1 MDLRFQE
8 LQQQYPALTLD
19 VVLVAT
25 HRPFMT
31 SGSLRYTIFN
41 CEEQEIV
48 MLTRGRRCTSECTTV
63 FVDDYRYERNLLQT
77 NIVDWYFFIAMMRG
91 GAQGYFWA
99 RLVLLYVAAFI
110 AAEAPDSGGQFWHS
124 RIMYAI
130 VIVFKIPFQV
140 IVYSSPLP
148 VAAYAVALLLDGNFM
163 DIYLDSFWSSLEGAT
178 NFEFVAF
185 LNSAVTQMRTVWLMA
200 LLVDLMVFVAR
211 KPSNGSEEK
220 IPGVRGLV
228 ISFTS
233 AMTVVGPYKHTFFR
247 NSKVVTAIRSP
258 HTGQNLDVVQSGPQW
273 YFNGSTYLFG
283 DSMTMLLLCIAI
295 VAAVAGPQS
304 PIMVAIHPT
313 WCHANSRTQAPDGDA
328 SVDSSRSYSART
340 VTNARTRGWQK
351 LLPQPDIPGCIALSK
366 LRCLVTLVSFAL
378 LVTDI
383 PRTGLGVRNLLE
395 YYPVPFMPSTAVR
408 FGPVD
413 YPITHIWRVDNSTD
427 DVNASETFVGLKGVQ
442 PMSAVRAWPYQHDT
456 ISVGLRGAVEL
467 LNVTEFPDFLLY
479 KGQQATNPDTL
490 IGLSTI
496 FTMLD
501 AFMTAARAELLR
513 EDNTY
518 STLRFATKHNWID
531 RLHHYVVRFASKNP
545 AWRVHSLHVV
555 SIPRKAQSLAICSN
569 AGNTKRS
576 SLRPRFCN
584 HPGIWKCPHPL
595 DPSLP
600 AVRLWDHMDL
610 RLQALK
616 QRYPDL
622 ELDVVLLSSQ
632 RFSTTSGVMR
642 STYYNYEALEVAL
655 LTRGRRCVELETN
668 SSSEPKVVTCT
679 TVFVDDHRYERDTV
693 QTNVIDWYGII
704 SVLRGGAQAYV
715 WIRLALLIYGAS
727 VAARQEAAG
736 CPQSQP
742 RSVCLS
748 VVAIVFRIPFEVIVY
763 SSLLPVTGYVVAL
776 LLDGSFADI
785 FLDSYWTAVGGTIN
799 IGLVTFLRTTAVQMR
814 NVWLLALVVTVVVFA
829 VKKTRG
835 HWSDGTPG
843 IRGLVISF
851 TSTLTICGPY
861 KRTFYRDT
869 NITNVFRL
877 ADESQIMDIIHCNP
891 AGLFNAST
899 YIFDD
904 SAIMLLFCIVVVVGL
919 VMVVKALGFLAPRR
933 NWALGGIGAE
943 HSF

>member
-1 MDLRFQE
+1 
-8 LQQQYPALTLD
+8 
-19 VVLVAT
+19 
-25 HRPFMT
+25 
-31 SGSLRYTIFN
+31 
-41 CEEQEIV
+41 
-48 MLTRGRRCTSECTTV
+48 
-63 FVDDYRYERNLLQT
+63 
-77 NIVDWYFFIAMMRG
+77 MMRG
-91 GAQGYFWA
+91 GAQGYFWV
-99 RLVLLYVAAFI
+99 RLVLLYAAAFI
-110 AAEAPDSGGQFWHS
+110 AAEAPESGEQFWHS
-124 RIMYAI
+124 RIIYAS

-185 LNSAVTQMRTVWLMA
+185 LNSTVTQMRTVWLMA

-258 HTGQNLDVVQSGPQW
+258 HAGQNLDVVKSSPQW
-273 YFNGSTYLFG
+273 YFNGSTYFFG

-295 VAAVAGPQS
+295 VAVVAEFDPL
-304 PIMVAIHPT
+304 A
-313 WCHANSRTQAPDGDA
+313 
-328 SVDSSRSYSART
+328 
-340 VTNARTRGWQK
+340 
-351 LLPQPDIPGCIALSK
+351 QPPPGLTTAL
-366 LRCLVTLVSFAL
+366 TFYVSFAL

-395 YYPVPFMPSTAVR
+395 YYPVSSMPSTAVR

-427 DVNASETFVGLKGVQ
+427 DVNASEKFVGLKGVQ

-467 LNVTEFPDFLLY
+467 LN
-479 KGQQATNPDTL
+479 
-490 IGLSTI
+490 
-496 FTMLD
+496 
-501 AFMTAARAELLR
+501 
-513 EDNTY
+513 
-518 STLRFATKHNWID
+518 
-531 RLHHYVVRFASKNP
+531 
-545 AWRVHSLHVV
+545 
-555 SIPRKAQSLAICSN
+555 
-569 AGNTKRS
+569 
-576 SLRPRFCN
+576 
-584 HPGIWKCPHPL
+584 
-595 DPSLP
+595 
-600 AVRLWDHMDL
+600 
-610 RLQALK
+610 
-616 QRYPDL
+616 
-622 ELDVVLLSSQ
+622 
-632 RFSTTSGVMR
+632 

-668 SSSEPKVVTCT
+668 SSSEPKGVTCT
-679 TVFVDDHRYERDTV
+679 TVFVDDHRYERDTI

-727 VAARQEAAG
+727 VAARQEVAG
-736 CPQSQP
+736 NPIPQP
-742 RSVCLS
+742 RSVLLPI
-748 VVAIVFRIPFEVIVY
+748 VEIVFRIPFEVIVY
-763 SSLLPVTGYVVAL
+763 SSLLPVTGYAVAL

-799 IGLVTFLRTTAVQMR
+799 IGLVSFLRTTAVQMR
-814 NVWLLALVVTVVVFA
+814 NVWFLALVVTVVVFA

-891 AGLFNAST
+891 VGLFNAST

-904 SAIMLLFCIVVVVGL
+904 SATMLLFCIVVVIEL
-919 VMVVKALGFLAPRR
+919 VMVVKALGFVAPHEMEEYTGLSPDDFHLLDSANSRDVPLAV
-933 NWALGGIGAE
+933 LLQSG
-943 HSF
+943 

>member
-1 MDLRFQE
+1 
-8 LQQQYPALTLD
+8 
-19 VVLVAT
+19 
-25 HRPFMT
+25 
-31 SGSLRYTIFN
+31 
-41 CEEQEIV
+41 
-48 MLTRGRRCTSECTTV
+48 
-63 FVDDYRYERNLLQT
+63 
-77 NIVDWYFFIAMMRG
+77 
-91 GAQGYFWA
+91 
-99 RLVLLYVAAFI
+99 
-110 AAEAPDSGGQFWHS
+110 
-124 RIMYAI
+124 
-130 VIVFKIPFQV
+130 
-140 IVYSSPLP
+140 
-148 VAAYAVALLLDGNFM
+148 
-163 DIYLDSFWSSLEGAT
+163 
-178 NFEFVAF
+178 
-185 LNSAVTQMRTVWLMA
+185 
-200 LLVDLMVFVAR
+200 
-211 KPSNGSEEK
+211 
-220 IPGVRGLV
+220 
-228 ISFTS
+228 
-233 AMTVVGPYKHTFFR
+233 
-247 NSKVVTAIRSP
+247 
-258 HTGQNLDVVQSGPQW
+258 
-273 YFNGSTYLFG
+273 
-283 DSMTMLLLCIAI
+283 
-295 VAAVAGPQS
+295 
-304 PIMVAIHPT
+304 MVAIHPT

-366 LRCLVTLVSFAL
+366 LRCFVTLVSFAL

-715 WIRLALLIYGAS
+715 WVRLALLIYGAS

-891 AGLFNAST
+891 VGLFNAST

-933 NWALGGIGAE
+933 NWVRRETGGVVLNSTPIVPCGARRLWVASVLSIHFNVVPRPSLASHPTRHIGVVEPQAKVRPF
-943 HSF
+943 HSSTPSIARDSRRNLLAGTQRPSTPFQSTLQLMNIAMMTDPWNFFWLRLIGVQLYLYRIRSAPVPSSDPNSSNNLASYAAILPYAKDEMEEYTGLNADDFRLLDSANSRDVPLAVLLQSG

>member
-258 HTGQNLDVVQSGPQW
+258 HAGQNLDVVQSGPQW

-295 VAAVAGPQS
+295 VAAVA
-304 PIMVAIHPT
+304 
-313 WCHANSRTQAPDGDA
+313 
-328 SVDSSRSYSART
+328 
-340 VTNARTRGWQK
+340 
-351 LLPQPDIPGCIALSK
+351 
-366 LRCLVTLVSFAL
+366 
-378 LVTDI
+378 VTDI

-427 DVNASETFVGLKGVQ
+427 DVSASETFVGLKGVQ
-442 PMSAVRAWPYQHDT
+442 TMSAVRAWPYQHDT

-479 KGQQATNPDTL
+479 KGRQATNPDTL

-501 AFMTAARAELLR
+501 AFMTTARAELLR

-877 ADESQIMDIIHCNP
+877 ADESQTMDIIHCNP

>member
-110 AAEAPDSGGQFWHS
+110 AAEAPESGGQFWHS

-130 VIVFKIPFQV
+130 VIVFKIPFQA

-258 HTGQNLDVVQSGPQW
+258 HAGQNLDVVKSGPQW

-295 VAAVAGPQS
+295 VAAVAGEENYWVRDDIVELLQEEPSPVSANAS
-304 PIMVAIHPT
+304 PINRRIV
-313 WCHANSRTQAPDGDA
+313 
-328 SVDSSRSYSART
+328 RSYGGISLDTAAHEHRHDDRP
-340 VTNARTRGWQK
+340 VELHLA
-351 LLPQPDIPGCIALSK
+351 AH
-366 LRCLVTLVSFAL
+366 
-378 LVTDI
+378 I

-479 KGQQATNPDTL
+479 KGRQATNSDTL

-501 AFMTAARAELLR
+501 AFMTAARAELLQ

-736 CPQSQP
+736 SPQPQP

-919 VMVVKALGFLAPRR
+919 VMVVKALGFLVPRR

-943 HSF
+943 HTF